1 MEIKRAL
8 EIIEEEMPFTSGV
21 IEEAMETIR
30 DVVAKQ
36 TPKKV
41 MPSCYSSTFKRCPR
55 CDENLTNYGCYSLN
69 SWKYNYCSC
78 CGQRLKWDKDI
89 GLKQCETIDTTIEGE
104 EV

>member
-41 MPSCYSSTFKRCPR
+41 MPSCYSSTIKKCPV
-55 CDENLTNYGCYSLN
+55 CNGLVVDCSTDNAYIN
-69 SWKYNYCSC
+69 SFCSK
-78 CGQRLKWDKDI
+78 CGQKLDWSDN
-89 GLKQCETIDTTIEGE
+89 LEC
-104 EV
+104 

>member
-55 CDENLTNYGCYSLN
+55 CGEITMDSGKDNGVINA
-69 SWKYNYCSC
+69 YCQR
-78 CGQRLKWDKDI
+78 CGQALDWSDN
-89 GLKQCETIDTTIEGE
+89 LEC
-104 EV
+104 

>member
-21 IEEAMETIR
+21 IEEAMDTIR

-36 TPKKV
+36 TPEKV

-55 CDENLTNYGCYSLN
+55 CGEITMDSGKDNA
-69 SWKYNYCSC
+69 YCQW
-78 CGQRLKWDKDI
+78 CGQALDWSDN
-89 GLKQCETIDTTIEGE
+89 IER
-104 EV
+104 

>member
-36 TPKKV
+36 TPEKV

-55 CDENLTNYGCYSLN
+55 CGEITMDNGVINA
-69 SWKYNYCSC
+69 YCTR
-78 CGQRLKWDKDI
+78 CGQALDWSDNLER
-89 GLKQCETIDTTIEGE
+89 
-104 EV
+104 

>member
-1 MEIKRAL
+1 MEIKEAL

-36 TPKKV
+36 TPEKV

-55 CDENLTNYGCYSLN
+55 CGEITMDSGKDNGVINA
-69 SWKYNYCSC
+69 YCTR
-78 CGQRLKWDKDI
+78 CGQALDWSDNNDA
-89 GLKQCETIDTTIEGE
+89 
-104 EV
+104 

>member
-21 IEEAMETIR
+21 IEEAMDTIR

-36 TPKKV
+36 TPEKV

-55 CDENLTNYGCYSLN
+55 YGEITMDSGKDN
-69 SWKYNYCSC
+69 GVINAYCQR
-78 CGQRLKWDKDI
+78 CGQALDWSDNLER
-89 GLKQCETIDTTIEGE
+89 
-104 EV
+104 

>member
-21 IEEAMETIR
+21 IEEAMDTIR

-36 TPKKV
+36 TPEKV

-55 CDENLTNYGCYSLN
+55 CGEITMDSGKDNGVINA
-69 SWKYNYCSC
+69 YCQR
-78 CGQRLKWDKDI
+78 CGQALDWSDNLER
-89 GLKQCETIDTTIEGE
+89 
-104 EV
+104 

>member
-21 IEEAMETIR
+21 IEEAMDTIR

-36 TPKKV
+36 TPEKV

-55 CDENLTNYGCYSLN
+55 CGKITMDSGKDNGVINA
-69 SWKYNYCSC
+69 YCQR
-78 CGQRLKWDKDI
+78 CGQALDWSDKNERNI
-89 GLKQCETIDTTIEGE
+89 I
-104 EV
+104 

>member
-21 IEEAMETIR
+21 IEEAMDTIR

-36 TPKKV
+36 TPEKV

-55 CDENLTNYGCYSLN
+55 CGEITMDSGKDNGVINA
-69 SWKYNYCSC
+69 YCQWG
-78 CGQRLKWDKDI
+78 GQALDWSDN
-89 GLKQCETIDTTIEGE
+89 IER
-104 EV
+104 

>member
-55 CDENLTNYGCYSLN
+55 CGEITMDSGKDNGVINA
-69 SWKYNYCSC
+69 YCQR
-78 CGQRLKWDKDI
+78 CGQALDWSDNLER
-89 GLKQCETIDTTIEGE
+89 
-104 EV
+104 

>member
-8 EIIEEEMPFTSGV
+8 KIIEEEMPFTSGV

-55 CDENLTNYGCYSLN
+55 CGEITMDSGKDNGVINAYCTRRGQALDWSDNLE
-69 SWKYNYCSC
+69 
-78 CGQRLKWDKDI
+78 R
-89 GLKQCETIDTTIEGE
+89 
-104 EV
+104 

>member
-8 EIIEEEMPFTSGV
+8 EI

-55 CDENLTNYGCYSLN
+55 CGEITMDSGKDNGVINA
-69 SWKYNYCSC
+69 YCTR
-78 CGQRLKWDKDI
+78 CGQALDWSDNLER
-89 GLKQCETIDTTIEGE
+89 
-104 EV
+104 

>member
-8 EIIEEEMPFTSGV
+8 EIIEEEMPFTRGV

-55 CDENLTNYGCYSLN
+55 CGEITMDSGKDNGVINA
-69 SWKYNYCSC
+69 YCQR
-78 CGQRLKWDKDI
+78 CGQALDWSDNN
-89 GLKQCETIDTTIEGE
+89 E
-104 EV
+104 

>member
-55 CDENLTNYGCYSLN
+55 CGEITMDSGKDNGVINA
-69 SWKYNYCSC
+69 YCQR
-78 CGQRLKWDKDI
+78 CGQALDWSDK
-89 GLKQCETIDTTIEGE
+89 LEC
-104 EV
+104 

>member
-21 IEEAMETIR
+21 IEEAMDTIR

-36 TPKKV
+36 TPEKV

-55 CDENLTNYGCYSLN
+55 CGEITMDSGKDNGVINA
-69 SWKYNYCSC
+69 YCKW
-78 CGQRLKWDKDI
+78 CGQALDWSDN
-89 GLKQCETIDTTIEGE
+89 LEC
-104 EV
+104 

>member
-21 IEEAMETIR
+21 IEEAMDTIR

-36 TPKKV
+36 TPEKV

-55 CDENLTNYGCYSLN
+55 CGEITMDSGKDNGVINA
-69 SWKYNYCSC
+69 YCQR
-78 CGQRLKWDKDI
+78 CGQALYWSDNLER
-89 GLKQCETIDTTIEGE
+89 
-104 EV
+104 

>member
-41 MPSCYSSTFKRCPR
+41 MPSCYSSTFKKCPQCNR
-55 CDENLTNYGCYSLN
+55 IVIDSGTNNGYMN
-69 SWKYNYCSC
+69 SYCGQ
-78 CGQRLKWDKDI
+78 CGQRLDWSDN
-89 GLKQCETIDTTIEGE
+89 LEC
-104 EV
+104 

>member
-21 IEEAMETIR
+21 IEEAMDTIR

-36 TPKKV
+36 TPEKV

-55 CDENLTNYGCYSLN
+55 CGEITMDSG
-69 SWKYNYCSC
+69 
-78 CGQRLKWDKDI
+78 KDNGVI
-89 GLKQCETIDTTIEGE
+89 NA
-104 EV
+104 

>member
-36 TPKKV
+36 TPEKV

-55 CDENLTNYGCYSLN
+55 CGEITMDSGKDNGVINA
-69 SWKYNYCSC
+69 YCNR
-78 CGQRLKWDKDI
+78 CGQALDWSDSLER
-89 GLKQCETIDTTIEGE
+89 
-104 EV
+104 

>member
-21 IEEAMETIR
+21 IEEAMDTIR
-30 DVVAKQ
+30 DVVSKR

-55 CDENLTNYGCYSLN
+55 CGEITMDSGKDNGVINA
-69 SWKYNYCSC
+69 YCTR
-78 CGQRLKWDKDI
+78 CGQRLDWSDSN
-89 GLKQCETIDTTIEGE
+89 DT
-104 EV
+104 

>member
-21 IEEAMETIR
+21 IEEAMDTIR

-36 TPKKV
+36 TPEKV

-55 CDENLTNYGCYSLN
+55 CGKINMDSGKDNGVINA
-69 SWKYNYCSC
+69 YCKR
-78 CGQRLKWDKDI
+78 CGQALDWSDN
-89 GLKQCETIDTTIEGE
+89 LEC
-104 EV
+104 